1 MTTEVP
7 GYVSKTDLVAAL
19 VRELVIT
26 GELEPGEQLRQR
38 DLAQRFHVSQ
48 TPVREA
54 MRRLESEGLLTCDT
68 HRGFTVVAPARFKG
82 AAMAAIVTDDG
93 VTLHAEEAG
102 QGEPLLF
109 VHEFAGDHRSWE
121 PQMRFFSA
129 TYRCVTY
136 AARGY
141 PPSDV
146 PTDPAAYSQE
156 RAVADAIAVLD
167 GLEIGRAHVVG
178 LSMGGFTALHLALK
192 HPERIGSAVVA
203 GAGYGAQPERA
214 EAFRAES
221 MLTAAAFAAEGAAKV
236 AVRYAVGPARVQ
248 FQNKNPRGWAEF
260 AAALAGHSSL
270 GSALTMRGVQAAR
283 PSLYALT
290 DELAKVRV
298 PVLVL
303 VGDEDEGCLEPALM
317 LKRTIPTAGLAVL
330 PRTGHTANLEE
341 PDVFNRAV
349 DDFLGSVAR
358 GSWHPR
364 DPRSRSASTT
374 GMS

>member
-1 MTTEVP
+1 M
-7 GYVSKTDLVAAL
+7 
-19 VRELVIT
+19 
-26 GELEPGEQLRQR
+26 
-38 DLAQRFHVSQ
+38 
-48 TPVREA
+48 
-54 MRRLESEGLLTCDT
+54 
-68 HRGFTVVAPARFKG
+68 AP
-82 AAMAAIVTDDG
+82 IVTDDG
-93 VTLHAEEAG
+93 VTLHAEETG

-121 PQMRFFSA
+121 PQVRFFSA
-129 TYRCVTY
+129 AYRCVTY

-146 PTDPAAYSQE
+146 PTDPEAYSQD

-167 GLEIGRAHVVG
+167 GLGIGRAHVVG
-178 LSMGGFTALHLALK
+178 LSMGGLTALHLVLG
-192 HPERIGSAVVA
+192 HPERVISAVVA

-221 MLTAAAFAAEGAAKV
+221 VLTAAAFAAEGAAKV
-236 AVRYAVGPARVQ
+236 AERYAIGPARV
-248 FQNKNPRGWAEF
+248 KNPRGWAEF
-260 AAALAGHSSL
+260 AEALASHSSL

-290 DELAKVRV
+290 GELAQVSV

-349 DDFLGSVAR
+349 DTFLGSVAR

-374 GMS
+374 GMT